1 VVVNLFTSIGYFK
14 RFEDNLKVI
23 KNAASALKPNGY
35 FVIDFLNA
43 TKVISCLKPESIE
56 EREDIRFYITKRI
69 ENNQV
74 IKTIKFS
81 ADKKNYSFEERVTL
95 LNKSMLLK
103 FAELTELKLQ
113 NIFGNYNLE
122 PFDEIN
128 SERLILVFKK

>member
-1 VVVNLFTSIGYFK
+1 
-14 RFEDNLKVI
+14 
-23 KNAASALKPNGY
+23 
-35 FVIDFLNA
+35 
-43 TKVISCLKPESIE
+43 
-56 EREDIRFYITKRI
+56 
-69 ENNQV
+69 
-74 IKTIKFS
+74 
-81 ADKKNYSFEERVTL
+81 L